1 MLIVFFAESGRLCL
15 KDLSDDITAELI
27 KRLQA
32 DGAALEKFYQ
42 YFGLKMGGQ
51 YPLKD
56 ILPLKE
62 MKQMFPDTTVNVVK
76 ECFEVL
82 RLYDLVEI
90 LEKVKPRS
98 LRPAVSP
105 EQIEKLRKTD
115 DRPTKYHSDVA
126 VLVVN
131 HTIDQE
137 DIVVRENAEKI
148 ETIFKD
154 LNSRNEVTI
163 ISLASSQETRE
174 FFMELKVSN
183 RRIRID
189 NAWAEKGLERVL
201 RRKTQL
207 KKELEKELEKA
218 TQMETGHEYT
228 RRLELEL
235 ELRGIKDEELWL
247 RDEQANFARAKR
259 DLEKLKELTKK
270 SNKAISTAMDKLIHN
285 QGWLTSHTY
294 IHDIHVYSN
303 KFEKGVL
310 IELS

>member
-1 MLIVFFAESGRLCL
+1 MSDIYCNYGKLCSLRKHKLYFTMLIVFFAESGRLCL
-15 KDLSDDITAELI
+15 KDLSNDITAELS

-32 DGAALEKFYQ
+32 DEAVLEKFYQ
-42 YFGLKMGGQ
+42 YFGLKMEGQ

-56 ILPLKE
+56 ILLVTNI
-62 MKQMFPDTTVNVVK
+62 KQMFPDTAVNVVK

-90 LEKVKPRS
+90 LEKAMKPRS
-98 LRPAVSP
+98 LRPALSP
-105 EQIEKLRKTD
+105 EQTGKLRKTD

-163 ISLASSQETRE
+163 ISLAISQETRE
-174 FFMELKVSN
+174 FLMELKARN
-183 RRIRID
+183 RVIGYD
-189 NAWAEKGLERVL
+189 DPWAEERLERLL
-201 RRKTQL
+201 RRKTHI
-207 KKELEKELEKA
+207 EKELEKA
-218 TQMETGHEYT
+218 TQMETEHEHK

-235 ELRGIKDEELWL
+235 DGIKQEALRLRGEL
-247 RDEQANFARAKR
+247 ANVARAKR
-259 DLEKLKELTKK
+259 DLEKLKELNKK
-270 SNKAISTAMDKLIHN
+270 SISTAMDKLIHN
-285 QGWLTSHTY
+285 QG
-294 IHDIHVYSN
+294 
-303 KFEKGVL
+303 
-310 IELS
+310 

>member
-15 KDLSDDITAELI
+15 KDLSDDITAELM

-32 DGAALEKFYQ
+32 DEAALEKFYQ

-56 ILPLKE
+56 VLPLKE
-62 MKQMFPDTTVNVVK
+62 IKQMFPDTAVNVVK
-76 ECFEVL
+76 DCFEVL

-90 LEKVKPRS
+90 LEKAVKPRS
-98 LRPAVSP
+98 LRPAISP

-137 DIVVRENAEKI
+137 DIVVRENLEKI

-163 ISLASSQETRE
+163 ISLASSQETRK
-174 FFMELKVSN
+174 FLIQLKVSN
-183 RRIRID
+183 R
-189 NAWAEKGLERVL
+189 GLGYDDSWTEENLESVL
-201 RRKTQL
+201 QRKTHF
-207 KKELEKELEKA
+207 EKELERA
-218 TQMETGHEYT
+218 TQMETGHEY
-228 RRLELEL
+228 RRILELEL
-235 ELRGIKDEELWL
+235 KLSEIKYEEQWL
-247 RDEQANFARAKR
+247 RDKLATVAGAKR
-259 DLEKLKELTKK
+259 DLKKLRGLKKK
-270 SNKAISTAMDKLIHN
+270 SKKAISKAMDKLIHN
-285 QGWLTSHTY
+285 QG
-294 IHDIHVYSN
+294 
-303 KFEKGVL
+303 
-310 IELS
+310 